1 MKNTIGGNLMTPAVI
16 AKIISMQQNFTVSEN
31 EIAQY
36 VMNHTDSIITSTI
49 SAIAKE
55 TGTSEASINRFCKKL
70 GLKGFNSLKIALA
83 QESFYNKMNNPSQ
96 SSRNGNILSSVSQD
110 YQRILLN
117 TTAMLEENALQQIV
131 ETLKKAEFVY
141 IFGLSETA
149 FVTQEFASK
158 LSLVGIRAKSITD
171 ITEISIEAS
180 HIRKNDFAIFI
191 VSSVLSRGLMP
202 SINMCRDRG
211 AKLLAITSY
220 DSPQLNEIM
229 DYKLVTSDTITARN
243 SVSISNNLIFL
254 YVVDV
259 VYTILLGS
267 DKSLRDKKLNSDVT
281 RNHNQTLDNFMYY
294 P

>member
-1 MKNTIGGNLMTPAVI
+1 MTPAVI
-16 AKIISMQQNFTVSEN
+16 SKIISMQPNFTVSEN

-36 VMNHTDSIITSTI
+36 VMNNTDSIITSTI
-49 SAIAKE
+49 SVIAKE

-70 GLKGFNSLKIALA
+70 GFKGFNSLKIALA
-83 QESFYNKMNNPSQ
+83 QESFYNKMKHPSQ
-96 SSRNGNILSSVSQD
+96 NVPGSNILASISQD

-117 TTAMLEENALQQIV
+117 TTAMLEESILIQIA
-131 ETLKKAEFVY
+131 EALKKAETVS

-158 LSLVGIRAKSITD
+158 LSLVGIRAKSVNDITD
-171 ITEISIEAS
+171 INIEAN
-180 HIRKNDFAIFI
+180 HIRKQDFAVFV
-191 VSSVLSRGLMP
+191 VSSIVSRGLIP
-202 SINMCRDRG
+202 SVNTCRDRG

-220 DSPQLNEIM
+220 DAPQLAELF
-229 DYKLVTSDTITARN
+229 DYKLVSSDTITAQN

-259 VYTILLGS
+259 IFTILLSS
-267 DKSLRDKKLNSDVT
+267 DKKLRDKKLNSDT
-281 RNHNQTLDNFMYY
+281 IRSRNLSPDNFMYY